1 MIDPATADVLAALR
15 TNQFTFF
22 TGVPTT
28 YHKLVQAAAGKV
40 GPSVSSLRV
49 CVTAGAPST
58 PELYP
63 VERVLG
69 VPLLNGYGSTETC
82 GGVATSRPE
91 GPLVAGA
98 CGPPLTGLDIR
109 FTDPASGL
117 DVPPGDEGEIW
128 VRGPSLMLGYH
139 NQPEAT
145 AAVLRDGWYRT
156 GDLGRLVQHDQVAV
170 TGRIKELI
178 IRGGEDLHPA
188 EVEEV
193 LLSCPEV
200 VDAVVVASRTGCSAR
215 FRWRTWRAHQT
226 ASIRACCCPP
236 AANGCRAGKCLRRST
251 RSRRSP
257 AHRPARSP
265 DARWSGCPR
274 PGFCRQQLRAVP
286 ATAVDADEQLAIA
299 AMACHSRADPGRSA
313 TGRCRP
319 WAVAGA
325 RWRRC
330 GLRRG
335 GGCAATSRA
344 GERRKRDV
352 DGRATARVRTLN

>member
-1 MIDPATADVLAALR
+1 VRGPRPLSLFHALGHGLCLVGVVATGASARIMIDPATADVLAALR

-58 PELYP
+58 PELYHS

-178 IRGGEDLHPA
+178 IRGGENLHPA

-200 VDAVVVASRTGCSAR
+200 VDAVVVGKPHGVLGEVPVAYVAGTPDGFDPGLLLSACRQRLSSWKVPEEIYAVEAIPRTSTGKIAR
-215 FRWRTWRAHQT
+215 RAVVGLPAT
-226 ASIRACCCPP
+226 RVLP
-236 AANGCRAGKCLRRST
+236 AAAS
-251 RSRRSP
+251 
-257 AHRPARSP
+257 
-265 DARWSGCPR
+265 
-274 PGFCRQQLRAVP
+274 
-286 ATAVDADEQLAIA
+286 
-299 AMACHSRADPGRSA
+299 
-313 TGRCRP
+313 
-319 WAVAGA
+319 
-325 RWRRC
+325 
-330 GLRRG
+330 
-335 GGCAATSRA
+335 
-344 GERRKRDV
+344 
-352 DGRATARVRTLN
+352 GRARHGG